1 MRKDMIV
8 FGILCVFCLVY
19 SVHADYTSSTFGGSV
34 TVFGLYPP
42 TMSNPPAWTNTT
54 GVSITDKTWNITID
68 ARTDFMN
75 WTIVTSPD
83 IGSAGDN
90 EVQNGSKTVELSGLQ
105 YSTNYTI
112 YVNATSIDI
121 ELGGDRGCA
130 DTNQTFWFETRGCGY
145 TSSTFGGE
153 IEVLADPIIIDVA
166 PTIWTA
172 GNINVN
178 TDIQNN
184 FTLWQNGSANI
195 DITIGLNATNF
206 SLVNYATWDGAG
218 HNQITAN
225 FTDNN
230 WASET
235 NMNDVSYPFTNTL
248 KTDYAPGNFNFG
260 IRIWLPKS
268 LDAESVNEDFEVV
281 VSVSEHT

>member
-1 MRKDMIV
+1 MCKRIIV
-8 FGILCVFCLVY
+8 ILVILCFFCFSY
-19 SVHADYTSSTFGGSV
+19 SVHAEWFSQTFGG
-34 TVFGLYPP
+34 TVDIPDWTPSAPIFG
-42 TMSNPPAWTNTT
+42 
-54 GVSITDKTWNITID
+54 NI
-68 ARTDFMN
+68 
-75 WTIVTSPD
+75 VD
-83 IGSAGDN
+83 IGPDYIRLFWSASTHADYTWIEWDSVEDTSWNKGDHN
-90 EVQNGSKTVELSGLQ
+90 FTCNVSALAYKHSSLSEKTTYYYKAWSWNASQNVWSTGSVPEDFTTKQRTWHEQ
-105 YSTNYTI
+105 
-112 YVNATSIDI
+112 
-121 ELGGDRGCA
+121 
-130 DTNQTFWFETRGCGY
+130 
-145 TSSTFGGE
+145 TFGGE
-153 IEVLADPIIIDVA
+153 AEVLADPIIIDVA

-230 WASET
+230 WVSET

-260 IRIWLPKS
+260 VHIWLPKS
-268 LDAESVNEDFEVV
+268 LDAESVDEEFEVV

>member
-1 MRKDMIV
+1 MSKGMIV
-8 FGILCVFCLVY
+8 VGLLCVFCLAY

-34 TVFGLYPP
+34 TIPSFQPSAPILGNLLAVSTSSINVTWSDDNVYADSTYVEWDSVNDASWNQGDHNNTCNVSDVDYYIHTGLTHGTTYYYK
-42 TMSNPPAWTNTT
+42 AWSYNKTQNVWSVGSGVEEATT
-54 GVSITDKTWNITID
+54 FVV
-68 ARTDFMN
+68 R
-75 WTIVTSPD
+75 
-83 IGSAGDN
+83 
-90 EVQNGSKTVELSGLQ
+90 
-105 YSTNYTI
+105 
-112 YVNATSIDI
+112 
-121 ELGGDRGCA
+121 
-130 DTNQTFWFETRGCGY
+130 Y

-153 IEVLADPIIIDVA
+153 VEVLTDPIIIDVA

-206 SLVNYATWDGAG
+206 SLVNYATWDAAG

-230 WASET
+230 WVSET

-248 KTDYAPGNFNFG
+248 KTDYTPGNFNFG